1 MASFTPSEM
10 SIPEVHGFLLTAVS
24 PRPIAFAS
32 TVDKDGNPN
41 LAPFSFFN
49 VFSSRPPVMIFSPAR
64 SGRTGKTKDT
74 LNNVLEVPEVVIN
87 IVNYPMVHQM
97 SLASSPYAP
106 DVNEFEKSGFT
117 PVASETVKPFRVKES
132 PAQFECTVRDVISLG
147 DHGGAGQL
155 VIAEVQRFHIH
166 DNLLTPEG
174 KLDPIKLDAVARN
187 GANWYTRANADTM
200 FEVTKPITTIGIG
213 LDQIPEDIRSSH
225 ILSGNDLGQ
234 LGNVEELPNET
245 DVNEYKLIDLS
256 EVFMELED
264 EPAKL
269 EQTLHQR
276 AKDLLAEGK
285 VNEAWMTLLAFNN
298 G

>member
-32 TVDKDGNPN
+32 TVDKEGNPN

-106 DVNEFEKSGFT
+106 DVNEFEKAGFT
-117 PVASETVKPFRVKES
+117 PVSSETIKPFRVKES
-132 PAQFECTVRDVISLG
+132 PAQFECTVREVISLG

-166 DNLLTPEG
+166 DDLLTPEG

-187 GANWYTRANADTM
+187 GANWYTRANAETM

-256 EVFMELED
+256 EVFMDLED

-269 EQTLHQR
+269 ELTLHQR
-276 AKDLLAEGK
+276 AKYLLAEGK
-285 VNEAWMTLLAFNN
+285 VDEAWLTLLAFNN

>member
-10 SIPEVHGFLLTAVS
+10 SIPQVHGFLLTAVS

-32 TVDKDGNPN
+32 TVDKEGNPN

-106 DVNEFEKSGFT
+106 DVNEFEKAGFT
-117 PVASETVKPFRVKES
+117 PVASETIKPFRVKES
-132 PAQFECTVRDVISLG
+132 PAQFECTVREVISLG

-155 VIAEVQRFHIH
+155 VIAEVQCFHIH
-166 DNLLTPEG
+166 DDLLTPEG

-187 GANWYTRANADTM
+187 GANWYTRANAETM

-234 LGNVEELPNET
+234 LGNAEELPNET

-256 EVFMELED
+256 EVFMDLED

-285 VNEAWMTLLAFNN
+285 VDEAWMTLLAFNN

>member
-32 TVDKDGNPN
+32 TVDKEGNPN

-74 LNNVLEVPEVVIN
+74 LNNVLEVSEVVIN
-87 IVNYPMVHQM
+87 IVNYPMVRQM
-97 SLASSPYAP
+97 SLASSPYAS
-106 DVNEFEKSGFT
+106 DVNEFEKAGFT
-117 PVASETVKPFRVKES
+117 PVASETIKPFRVKES
-132 PAQFECTVRDVISLG
+132 PAQFECTVREVISLG

-166 DNLLTPEG
+166 DDLLTPEG
-174 KLDPIKLDAVARN
+174 KLDPVKLDAVARN
-187 GANWYTRANADTM
+187 GANWYTRANAETM

-256 EVFMELED
+256 EVFMDLED

-285 VNEAWMTLLAFNN
+285 VDEAWMTLLAFNN

>member
-32 TVDKDGNPN
+32 TVDKEGNPN

-106 DVNEFEKSGFT
+106 DVNEFEKAGFT

-132 PAQFECTVRDVISLG
+132 PAQFECTVREVISLG
-147 DHGGAGQL
+147 DNGGAGQL

-213 LDQIPEDIRSSH
+213 LDQIPEDIRSSD

-256 EVFMELED
+256 EVFMDLED

-276 AKDLLAEGK
+276 AKDLLSEGK
-285 VNEAWMTLLAFNN
+285 VNEAWMTLLTFNN

>member
-32 TVDKDGNPN
+32 TVDKEGNPN

-74 LNNVLEVPEVVIN
+74 LNNVLEVSEVVIN

-97 SLASSPYAP
+97 SLASSPYAS
-106 DVNEFEKSGFT
+106 DVNEFEKAGFT
-117 PVASETVKPFRVKES
+117 PVASETIKPFRVKES
-132 PAQFECTVRDVISLG
+132 PAQFECIVREVISLG

-166 DNLLTPEG
+166 DDLLTPEG
-174 KLDPIKLDAVARN
+174 KLDPVKLDAVARN

-256 EVFMELED
+256 EVFMDLED

-285 VNEAWMTLLAFNN
+285 VDEAWMTLLAFNN

>member
-32 TVDKDGNPN
+32 TVDKEGNPN

-74 LNNVLEVPEVVIN
+74 LNNVLDVPEVVIN

-97 SLASSPYAP
+97 SLASSPYAS
-106 DVNEFEKSGFT
+106 DVNEFEKAGFT
-117 PVASETVKPFRVKES
+117 PVASETIKPFRVKES
-132 PAQFECTVRDVISLG
+132 PAQFECTVREVISLG

-166 DNLLTPEG
+166 DDLLTPEG

-187 GANWYTRANADTM
+187 GANWYTRANAETM

-256 EVFMELED
+256 EVFMDFED

-285 VNEAWMTLLAFNN
+285 VDEAWMTLLAFNN

>member
-106 DVNEFEKSGFT
+106 DVNEFEKAGFT

-132 PAQFECTVRDVISLG
+132 PAQFECTVREVISLG

-256 EVFMELED
+256 EVFMDLED
-264 EPAKL
+264 DPAKL

>member
-32 TVDKDGNPN
+32 TVDNAGNPN

-97 SLASSPYAP
+97 SLASSPYAS
-106 DVNEFEKSGFT
+106 DVNEFEKAGFT
-117 PVASETVKPFRVKES
+117 PVASETIKPFRVKES
-132 PAQFECTVRDVISLG
+132 PAQFECTVREVISLG

-166 DNLLTPEG
+166 DDLLTPEG

-187 GANWYTRANADTM
+187 GANWYTRANAETM
-200 FEVTKPITTIGIG
+200 FEVSKPITTIGIG

-256 EVFMELED
+256 EVFMDFED

-285 VNEAWMTLLAFNN
+285 VDEAWMTLLAFNN

>member
-32 TVDKDGNPN
+32 TVDKEGNPN

-106 DVNEFEKSGFT
+106 DVNEFEKAGFT
-117 PVASETVKPFRVKES
+117 PVASETIKPFRVKES
-132 PAQFECTVRDVISLG
+132 PAQFECTVREVISLG

-166 DNLLTPEG
+166 DDLLTSEG

-187 GANWYTRANADTM
+187 GASWYTRANAETM

-256 EVFMELED
+256 EVFMDLED

-269 EQTLHQR
+269 EQSLHQR

-285 VNEAWMTLLAFNN
+285 VDEAWMTLLAFNN

>member
-32 TVDKDGNPN
+32 TVDKEGNSN

-106 DVNEFEKSGFT
+106 DVNEFEKAGFT
-117 PVASETVKPFRVKES
+117 PVASETIKPFRVKES
-132 PAQFECTVRDVISLG
+132 PAQFECTVREVISLG

-166 DNLLTPEG
+166 DDLVTPEG

-187 GANWYTRANADTM
+187 GANWYTRANAETM

-256 EVFMELED
+256 EVFMDLED

-285 VNEAWMTLLAFNN
+285 VDEAWKTLLAFNN

>member
-32 TVDKDGNPN
+32 TVDKEGNPN

-106 DVNEFEKSGFT
+106 DVNEFEKAGFT
-117 PVASETVKPFRVKES
+117 PVSSETIKPFRVKES
-132 PAQFECTVRDVISLG
+132 PAQFECTVREVISLG

-166 DNLLTPEG
+166 DDLLTPEG

-187 GANWYTRANADTM
+187 GANWYTRANAETM

-234 LGNVEELPNET
+234 LGNAEELPNET

-256 EVFMELED
+256 EVFMDLED

-269 EQTLHQR
+269 ELTLHQR
-276 AKDLLAEGK
+276 AKYLLAEGK
-285 VNEAWMTLLAFNN
+285 VDEAWLTLLAFNN

>member
-10 SIPEVHGFLLTAVS
+10 SIPQVHGFLLTAVS

-32 TVDKDGNPN
+32 TVDKEGNPN

-106 DVNEFEKSGFT
+106 DVNEFEKAGFT
-117 PVASETVKPFRVKES
+117 PVASETIKPFRVKES
-132 PAQFECTVRDVISLG
+132 PAQFECTVREVISLG

-166 DNLLTPEG
+166 DDLLTPEG

-187 GANWYTRANADTM
+187 GANWYTRANAETM

-234 LGNVEELPNET
+234 LGNAEELPNET

-256 EVFMELED
+256 EVFMDLED

-285 VNEAWMTLLAFNN
+285 VDEAWMTLLAFNN

>member
-32 TVDKDGNPN
+32 TVDKKGNPN

-106 DVNEFEKSGFT
+106 DVNEFEKAGFT

-132 PAQFECTVRDVISLG
+132 PAQFECTVREVISLG
-147 DHGGAGQL
+147 DNGGAGQL

-213 LDQIPEDIRSSH
+213 LDQIPEDIRSSD

-256 EVFMELED
+256 EVFMDLED

-276 AKDLLAEGK
+276 AKDLLSEGK
-285 VNEAWMTLLAFNN
+285 VNEAWMTLLTFNN

>member
-32 TVDKDGNPN
+32 TVDKEGNPN

-106 DVNEFEKSGFT
+106 DVNEFEKAGFT
-117 PVASETVKPFRVKES
+117 PVASETIKPFRVKES
-132 PAQFECTVRDVISLG
+132 PAQFECTVREVISLG

-166 DNLLTPEG
+166 DDLLTPEG

-187 GANWYTRANADTM
+187 GANWYTRANAETM

-256 EVFMELED
+256 EVFMDLED

-285 VNEAWMTLLAFNN
+285 VDEAWMTLLAFNN

>member
-32 TVDKDGNPN
+32 TVDNEGNPN

-97 SLASSPYAP
+97 SLASSPYAS
-106 DVNEFEKSGFT
+106 DVNEFEKAGFT
-117 PVASETVKPFRVKES
+117 PVASETIKPFRVKES
-132 PAQFECTVRDVISLG
+132 PAQFECTVREVISLG

-166 DNLLTPEG
+166 DDLLTPEG

-187 GANWYTRANADTM
+187 GANWYTRANAETM
-200 FEVTKPITTIGIG
+200 FEVSKPITTIGIG

-256 EVFMELED
+256 EVFMDFED

-285 VNEAWMTLLAFNN
+285 VDEAWMTLLAFNN

>member
-32 TVDKDGNPN
+32 TVDKEGNPN

-74 LNNVLEVPEVVIN
+74 LNNVLEVSEVVIN

-97 SLASSPYAP
+97 SLASSPYAS
-106 DVNEFEKSGFT
+106 DVNEFEKAGFT
-117 PVASETVKPFRVKES
+117 PVASETIKPFRVKES
-132 PAQFECTVRDVISLG
+132 PAQFECTVREVISLG

-166 DNLLTPEG
+166 DDLLTPEG
-174 KLDPIKLDAVARN
+174 KLDPVKLDAVARN
-187 GANWYTRANADTM
+187 GANWYTRANAETM

-256 EVFMELED
+256 EVFMDLED

-285 VNEAWMTLLAFNN
+285 VDEAWMTLLAFNN

>member
-32 TVDKDGNPN
+32 TVDKEGNSN

-106 DVNEFEKSGFT
+106 DVNEFEKAGFT
-117 PVASETVKPFRVKES
+117 PVASETIKPFRVKES
-132 PAQFECTVRDVISLG
+132 PAQFECTVREVISLG

-166 DNLLTPEG
+166 DDLVTPEG

-187 GANWYTRANADTM
+187 GANWYTRANAETM

-256 EVFMELED
+256 EVFMDLED

-285 VNEAWMTLLAFNN
+285 VDEAWMTLLAFNN

>member
-32 TVDKDGNPN
+32 TVDKEGNPN

-87 IVNYPMVHQM
+87 IVSYPMVHQM

-106 DVNEFEKSGFT
+106 DVNEFEKAGFT
-117 PVASETVKPFRVKES
+117 PVASETIKPFRVKES
-132 PAQFECTVRDVISLG
+132 PAQFECTVREVISLG

-166 DNLLTPEG
+166 DDLLTSEG

-187 GANWYTRANADTM
+187 GANWYTRANAETM

-256 EVFMELED
+256 EVFMDLED

-269 EQTLHQR
+269 EQSLHQR

-285 VNEAWMTLLAFNN
+285 VDEAWMTLLAFNN

>member
-32 TVDKDGNPN
+32 TVDKEGNPN

-106 DVNEFEKSGFT
+106 DVNEFEKAGFT
-117 PVASETVKPFRVKES
+117 PVASETIKPFRVKES
-132 PAQFECTVRDVISLG
+132 PAQFECTVREVISLG

-166 DNLLTPEG
+166 DDLLTSEG

-187 GANWYTRANADTM
+187 GANWYTRANAETM

-256 EVFMELED
+256 EVFMDLED

-285 VNEAWMTLLAFNN
+285 VDEAWMTLLAFNN

>member
-32 TVDKDGNPN
+32 TVDKEGNPN

-97 SLASSPYAP
+97 SLASSPYAS
-106 DVNEFEKSGFT
+106 DVNEFEKAGFT
-117 PVASETVKPFRVKES
+117 PVASETIKPFRVKES
-132 PAQFECTVRDVISLG
+132 PAQFECTVREVISLG

-166 DNLLTPEG
+166 DDLLTPEG
-174 KLDPIKLDAVARN
+174 KLDPVKLDAVARN
-187 GANWYTRANADTM
+187 GANWYTRANAETM

-256 EVFMELED
+256 EVFMDLED

-285 VNEAWMTLLAFNN
+285 VDEAWMTLLAFNN

>member
-32 TVDKDGNPN
+32 TVDKEGNPN

-97 SLASSPYAP
+97 SLASSPYAS
-106 DVNEFEKSGFT
+106 DVNEFEKAGFT
-117 PVASETVKPFRVKES
+117 PVASETIKPFRVKES
-132 PAQFECTVRDVISLG
+132 PAQFECTVREVISLG

-166 DNLLTPEG
+166 DDLLTPEG

-187 GANWYTRANADTM
+187 GANWYTRANAETM

-256 EVFMELED
+256 EVFMDLED
-264 EPAKL
+264 DPAKL

-285 VNEAWMTLLAFNN
+285 VDEAWMTLLAFNN

>member
-10 SIPEVHGFLLTAVS
+10 SIPQVHGFLLTAVS

-32 TVDKDGNPN
+32 TVDKEGNPN

-106 DVNEFEKSGFT
+106 DVNEFEKAGFT
-117 PVASETVKPFRVKES
+117 PVASETIKPFRVKES
-132 PAQFECTVRDVISLG
+132 PAQFECTVREVISLG

-166 DNLLTPEG
+166 DDLLTPEG

-187 GANWYTRANADTM
+187 GANWYTRANAETM

-234 LGNVEELPNET
+234 LGNAEELPNET

-256 EVFMELED
+256 EVFMDLED

-269 EQTLHQR
+269 ELTLHQR
-276 AKDLLAEGK
+276 AKYLLAEGK
-285 VNEAWMTLLAFNN
+285 VDEAWLTLLAFNN

>member
-32 TVDKDGNPN
+32 TVDKEGNPN

-87 IVNYPMVHQM
+87 IVNYPMVQQM

-106 DVNEFEKSGFT
+106 DVNEFEKAGFT
-117 PVASETVKPFRVKES
+117 PVASETIKPFRVKES
-132 PAQFECTVRDVISLG
+132 PAQFECTVREVISLG

-166 DNLLTPEG
+166 DDLLTPEG

-187 GANWYTRANADTM
+187 GANWYTRANAETM

-256 EVFMELED
+256 EVFMDLED

-269 EQTLHQR
+269 EQSLHQR

-285 VNEAWMTLLAFNN
+285 VDEAWMTLLAFNN

>member
-32 TVDKDGNPN
+32 TVDKEGKPN

-106 DVNEFEKSGFT
+106 DVNEFEKAGFT
-117 PVASETVKPFRVKES
+117 PVASETIKPFRVKES
-132 PAQFECTVRDVISLG
+132 PAQFECTVREVISLG

-166 DNLLTPEG
+166 DDLLTPEG

-187 GANWYTRANADTM
+187 GANWYTRANAETM

-256 EVFMELED
+256 EVFMDLED

-285 VNEAWMTLLAFNN
+285 VDEAWMTLLAFNN

>member
-32 TVDKDGNPN
+32 TVDKEGNPN

-106 DVNEFEKSGFT
+106 DVNEFEKAGFT
-117 PVASETVKPFRVKES
+117 PVSSETIKPFRVKES
-132 PAQFECTVRDVISLG
+132 PAQFECTVREVISLG

-166 DNLLTPEG
+166 DDLLTPEG

-187 GANWYTRANADTM
+187 GANWYTRANAETM

-256 EVFMELED
+256 EVFMDLED

-276 AKDLLAEGK
+276 AKYLLAEGK
-285 VNEAWMTLLAFNN
+285 VDEAWLTLLAFNN

>member
-32 TVDKDGNPN
+32 TVDKEGNSN

-106 DVNEFEKSGFT
+106 DVNEFEKAGFT
-117 PVASETVKPFRVKES
+117 PVASETIKPFRVKES
-132 PAQFECTVRDVISLG
+132 PAQFECTVREVISLG

-166 DNLLTPEG
+166 DDLLTSEG

-187 GANWYTRANADTM
+187 GANWYTRANAETM

-256 EVFMELED
+256 EVFMDLED

-285 VNEAWMTLLAFNN
+285 VDEAWKTLLAFNN